1 MMASTEHPTAASV
14 ANSAAVPEEVA
25 AAPVVSKPVL
35 AGAMQASLYVGELHP
50 DVNEVM
56 LHELFQQIGPIASIR
71 ICRDAITRRSLGYA
85 YVNFH
90 NLSDCERA
98 LDALNYVPIKGVPC
112 RIMWSQRDPAL
123 RRSGVGN
130 VFIKNLD
137 EAIDNKT
144 LHDTFTAFGN
154 IMSCKVVTDAAGKSL
169 GFGFV
174 HFETQEAADQAIA
187 KVNGMLMN
195 GKKVFVARH
204 VSRKER
210 HSRLEELRANF
221 TNVFIKNLLPETS
234 DAELKAMFEPF
245 GEIQSAVV
253 QTDEEG
259 KSKGFGFVNFAEH
272 VSAQQA
278 VEALNDKDIGE
289 GRKLYVGRAQTKS
302 ERLDDLRRQFEQLK
316 MERNQKYQGV
326 NLYIKNLDDQVDE
339 LRLKEEFMPMGQL
352 TSLKLMV
359 DEQGRSRGFGFVC
372 YSAPEEAS
380 RAIQELN
387 GKLLFGK
394 PLYVAHAQ
402 RKDERRAQLESQFAQ
417 RAHQLRY
424 QQMAAAGAGIYQQGP
439 LFYQPRFNA
448 GPAGPGA
455 VPAGR
460 PGFQPGMPPQAAAL
474 MRGGR
479 PGVPRGGYR
488 GAALNG
494 MPMNQGMRRPY
505 PPQARF
511 VPGARAP
518 GAAPSEPL
526 TAEMLA
532 QATPEVAKRMIGE
545 RLFFAV
551 DAIDN
556 QSSRKITGML
566 LESMD
571 NGELLHLLESG
582 EALQAKVAEAVQV
595 LRAAQAKKAAAESS
609 AAGAAQ
615 A

>member
-1 MMASTEHPTAASV
+1 
-14 ANSAAVPEEVA
+14 
-25 AAPVVSKPVL
+25 
-35 AGAMQASLYVGELHP
+35 
-50 DVNEVM
+50 
-56 LHELFQQIGPIASIR
+56 
-71 ICRDAITRRSLGYA
+71 
-85 YVNFH
+85 
-90 NLSDCERA
+90 
-98 LDALNYVPIKGVPC
+98 
-112 RIMWSQRDPAL
+112 
-123 RRSGVGN
+123 
-130 VFIKNLD
+130 
-137 EAIDNKT
+137 
-144 LHDTFTAFGN
+144 
-154 IMSCKVVTDAAGKSL
+154 
-169 GFGFV
+169 
-174 HFETQEAADQAIA
+174 
-187 KVNGMLMN
+187 
-195 GKKVFVARH
+195 
-204 VSRKER
+204 
-210 HSRLEELRANF
+210 
-221 TNVFIKNLLPETS
+221 
-234 DAELKAMFEPF
+234 
-245 GEIQSAVV
+245 
-253 QTDEEG
+253 
-259 KSKGFGFVNFAEH
+259 
-272 VSAQQA
+272 
-278 VEALNDKDIGE
+278 
-289 GRKLYVGRAQTKS
+289 
-302 ERLDDLRRQFEQLK
+302 
-316 MERNQKYQGV
+316 
-326 NLYIKNLDDQVDE
+326 
-339 LRLKEEFMPMGQL
+339 MGQL

-460 PGFQPGMPPQAAAL
+460 PGFQPGMPPQAAAM

-479 PGVPRGGYR
+479 PGAPRGGYR

-518 GAAPSEPL
+518 GAATSEPL